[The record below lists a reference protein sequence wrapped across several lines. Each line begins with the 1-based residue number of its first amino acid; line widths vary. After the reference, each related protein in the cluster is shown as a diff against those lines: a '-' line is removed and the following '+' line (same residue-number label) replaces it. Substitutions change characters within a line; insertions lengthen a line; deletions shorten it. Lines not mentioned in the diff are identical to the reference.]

1 MQRGKILE
9 ILPTGKPPV
18 HRAFTGQHHAD
29 VPADLRRVAD
39 DVELPHPRRPG
50 RGSKQ
55 RAQDSDG
62 RGLPGAVRPEQ
73 AEQLPAV
80 DLQGDSVD
88 RGDPAGLGCS
98 TVPAGTRRPDA
109 NAPGQILKLDGGFGL
124 SSHAMASYDARS
136 P

>member
-1 MQRGKILE
+1 LLYLILRPPR
-9 ILPTGKPPV
+9 PTLFPYTTLFRSKPPV

-55 RAQDSDG
+55 RAQDPDG
-62 RGLPGAVRPEQ
+62 RGLPCAVRPEQ

-80 DLQGDSVD
+80 DLQGDSAD

-98 TVPAGTRRPDA
+98 TAPAGTRRPDRSEERRV
-109 NAPGQILKLDGGFGL
+109 GKQYGGWCL
-124 SSHAMASYDARS
+124 AWS
-136 P
+136 